1 MGRFTGRW
9 ILPVFYLTDHWVS
22 RVGLWLVIS
31 AVVLGIFLTGAS
43 EASGYLGILQFV
55 ALPVLFFAGLGLVP
69 VGIALQRRREAP
81 DHHLH
86 LPERV
91 EWGNRRVQRL
101 VVFLAVATG
110 FNVVV
115 GGALSYRTVQYMES
129 TNFCGTACH
138 QVMGPEYGAH
148 RVGGAHAQVRCVDC
162 HVGEGAGP
170 KIAAKWNGTRQL
182 VLLLTN
188 RYSRPVP
195 SPPHGLRTSAE
206 TCENCHNREHDYG
219 NRLWRRSR
227 FTEAGERLDTALV
240 MRVGRIHGAHLGKG
254 RRIVY
259 RAADRERKTMIGV
272 RVEKGDEYGGAGTG
286 AFEREMDCLD
296 CHNRPA
302 HAFETAERAVDREM
316 TAGALPQKV
325 PQFRRAALAVLSKA
339 YPSRE
344 AAAEQIPA
352 GLLTYYRQ
360 NAPEMMAAHRT
371 ALEGAGG
378 RLLALYLQNV
388 YPEMRLTWGSYP
400 RHNGHTDS
408 PGCFR
413 CHNEDLKT
421 KSGKT
426 MTQDCESCHK
436 VLGVEERNL
445 ASLRELGG

>member
-1 MGRFTGRW
+1 MGRFTRRW
-9 ILPVFYLTDHWVS
+9 ILPVFYLTDHWIS
-22 RVGLWLVIS
+22 RVGLWLVMS
-31 AVVLGIFLTGAS
+31 AVVLWIFLTGAS

-69 VGIALQRRREAP
+69 LGIALQRRREAP

-115 GGALSYRTVQYMES
+115 GGALSYRTVRYMES

-138 QVMGPEYGAH
+138 QVMGPEYAAH
-148 RVGGAHAQVRCVDC
+148 LVGGAHAQVRCVDC
-162 HVGEGAGP
+162 HVGEGAGA

-195 SPPHGLRTSAE
+195 SPPHALKTSAE

-219 NRLWRRSR
+219 NRLWRQSR
-227 FTEAGERLDTALV
+227 FDDAGERLETALV
-240 MRVGRIHGAHLGKG
+240 MKVGRIHGAHLGKG

-259 RAADRERKTMIGV
+259 RAADRARKTLVAV
-272 RVEKGDEYGGAGTG
+272 RVEHGDEYGGAGTG

-316 TAGALPQKV
+316 AAGALPRRV
-325 PQFRRAALAVLSKA
+325 PRFRRAALAVLGKA

-352 GLLTYYRQ
+352 ALLAYYKQ
-360 NAPEMMAAHRT
+360 DAPEAMVLHRT
-371 ALEGAGG
+371 ELERAGQ
-378 RLLALYLQNV
+378 RLLALYQQNV
-388 YPEMRLTWGSYP
+388 YPEMKLTWGSYP
-400 RHNGHTDS
+400 QHNGHTDS

-413 CHNEDLKT
+413 CHNEELKT

-436 VLGVEERNL
+436 VLGVEEKNL
-445 ASLRELGG
+445 AALRELGG